1 MNNKKLTIA
10 TLILSVS
17 FLITSCRSADSAV
30 DNNGGGEPST
40 GSAVVKVSLLE
51 SDYEISTDTSTPIA
65 SVKQIGAASVEKE
78 QVKTFLNEDKLVV
91 ATLTPVVPSVKM
103 QAQAGINPM
112 AAAGPVQGNLK
123 NGVVFRMYVY
133 RGNTYITNKIYTI
146 DATGK
151 AVPTGGDLLLNGD
164 DETVNK
170 YNFVLYSY
178 NSSATPPAS
187 TTTNLDTNPSI
198 SGVSGDSDL
207 LYARI
212 DNVRVSKGDNV
223 LSAVLKHMFSQITTT
238 VDVTSVNG
246 GQGIQSIN
254 GAANNNATM
263 TRHRTTG
270 SGLNIANGVITY
282 GTAGNRTVD
291 FSGNST
297 TNPVWVSKPALIVNP
312 GTGGTEAPVLTMT
325 NIVVGTTN
333 PKTKSQTIDGI
344 VVRPGV
350 KYDLKLTFKCTQIAT
365 PTYNFDMLQDP
376 AVDQSIEKTFNF
388 PAADAG
394 FTFNVYE
401 LDNSLN
407 LNINGV
413 NVSSQEIQ
421 FQNGVTGFPQ
431 NIRFK
436 SDRTLWGASGN
447 SEVYNIHGYNSVTP
461 SASTTIIR
469 ITIAP
474 DGSVSMLGRRSL
486 STALEPIELYD
497 PATGTGANNVAI
509 AASALV
515 KPFNRVTWNSSAQNV
530 VKATMQVTGRTELKG
545 YGEGR
550 KIVTPCP

>member
-10 TLILSVS
+10 GLILSVS
-17 FLITSCRSADSAV
+17 FLVASCRSTDGAV
-30 DNNGGGEPST
+30 DNGGGTPST
-40 GSAVVKVSLLE
+40 GSAVVKVNLLE
-51 SDYEISTDTSTPIA
+51 SDYEIDTDTSSPMA
-65 SVKQIGAASVEKE
+65 SVKQAGAVSSEKE

-91 ATLTPVVPSVKM
+91 ATLTPVVPSVKI
-103 QAQAGINPM
+103 QTQAGINPM

-133 RGNTYITNKIYTI
+133 RGNTYITDKVYTI
-146 DATGK
+146 DANGK
-151 AVPTGGDLLLNGD
+151 SVPTGGDMLLNGD
-164 DETVNK
+164 NESVNK
-170 YNFVLYSY
+170 YTFILYSY
-178 NSSATPPAS
+178 NSTVTPPAI
-187 TTTNLDTNPSI
+187 TGNLDSNPSVGSI
-198 SGVSGDSDL
+198 TGDSDL

-212 DNVRVSKGDNV
+212 DNVRVSSGDNV

-246 GQGIQSIN
+246 GQGIRSIN
-254 GAANNNATM
+254 GAANNATM
-263 TRHRTTG
+263 TRHRISG
-270 SGLNIANGVITY
+270 SALNVANGAITY
-282 GTAGNRTVD
+282 GTAGTRTID
-291 FSGNST
+291 FSGNSIT
-297 TNPVWVSKPALIVNP
+297 SPVWVSKPALIVNP
-312 GTGGTEAPVLTMT
+312 GTGGTEAPVLTMN
-325 NIVVGTTN
+325 NIIVGTTN

-365 PTYNFDMLQDP
+365 PTYEFDMLQDP
-376 AVDQSIEKTFNF
+376 AVDPSIEKTFNF

-407 LNINGV
+407 LSINGTE
-413 NVSSQEIQ
+413 VSSQEIQ
-421 FQNGVTGFPQ
+421 FQSAVTGIPQ

-436 SDRTLWGASGN
+436 SDRTLWGTSGN
-447 SEVYNIHGYNSVTP
+447 SEIYNIHGYNATTP
-461 SASTTIIR
+461 SASTTIVR

-474 DGSVSMLGRRSL
+474 DGSVSMLGRRNIG
-486 STALEPIELYD
+486 TALEPIELYD
-497 PATGTGANNVAI
+497 PATGTGSTNTAI

-515 KPFNRVTWNSSAQNV
+515 KPFNRVVWNSAATNV
-530 VKATMQVTGRTELKG
+530 VKATMKVTGRTQLKG